1 MKYLDLLVDLGID
14 LIAVFVVAVVLYYR
28 RHRRADLLMAFVSV
42 NVGLFIT
49 MSLLSSV
56 RVDLSTGFGLF
67 AILSIIQLR
76 SKPAS
81 QEEVAYYFAVLVMGL
96 ANGLRLH
103 DRLMTIILNLVLIG
117 VLYLVDNRALFNKAY
132 RITVTLDVVHED
144 PSALVADLERRL
156 RGQVMDHIVE
166 DVDYVREI
174 TVIDVRYRPDN
185 PVRPNVRR
193 DPPSSVNGMEPTWN
207 DEFHKPTIAR

>member
-14 LIAVFVVAVVLYYR
+14 LIAVFVVAVLLYYR

-117 VLYLVDNRALFNKAY
+117 VLYFVDNRALFNKAY

-144 PSALVADLERRL
+144 PTALVADLERRL

-174 TVIDVRYRPDN
+174 TVVDVRYKPDN
-185 PVRPNVRR
+185 PARQSVRR

-207 DEFHKPTIAR
+207 DEFQKPTIAR